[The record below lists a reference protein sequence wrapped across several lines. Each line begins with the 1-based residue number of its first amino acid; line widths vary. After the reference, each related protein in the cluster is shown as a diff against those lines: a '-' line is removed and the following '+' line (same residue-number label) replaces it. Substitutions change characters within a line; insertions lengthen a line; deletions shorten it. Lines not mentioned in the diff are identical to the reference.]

1 MVDDSEQN
9 VLKFTDGE
17 EGSMS
22 FITLDKKVKAHVKKQ
37 FKHMAG
43 DFWTGSPDKVTKGTV
58 NRRSRRYANVIYE
71 LLEKRGH
78 RSKSRFAV
86 PENSRRCSP
95 QSSFDCYPLAAS
107 FASEPT
113 S

>member
-1 MVDDSEQN
+1 MVDNSDEN

-43 DFWTGSPDKVTKGTV
+43 DFWTGAPDKVTKGTV
-58 NRRSRRYANVIYE
+58 NRRKRYANAIAT
-71 LLEKRGH
+71 R
-78 RSKSRFAV
+78 
-86 PENSRRCSP
+86 
-95 QSSFDCYPLAAS
+95 
-107 FASEPT
+107 
-113 S
+113 

>member
-9 VLKFTDGE
+9 VPKFTDGE

-43 DFWTGSPDKVTKGTV
+43 DFWTGAPDKVTKGTV
-58 NRRSRRYANVIYE
+58 NRRKRYANAIYE
-71 LLEKRGH
+71 HEGCTESQRMLEPAESEGNE
-78 RSKSRFAV
+78 AA
-86 PENSRRCSP
+86 RR
-95 QSSFDCYPLAAS
+95 AALVCKLYS
-107 FASEPT
+107 G
-113 S
+113 